1 MASSKLARLLILLP
15 ALLTV
20 FLSSGVSAQ
29 ETNVL
34 ADLVR
39 QASPTRTDVP
49 AAAPP
54 NVLSDTAAA
63 SPTDAP
69 RALPSAADTPSAA
82 PSSSVAPPAAN
93 APLHSEVP
101 TTAPVS
107 DPAPSVNTPSE
118 GDSAAPP
125 LAHLELQDALG
136 SIRTVDLTA
145 EPDDLWERMRN
156 GFGMPDLVNDL
167 VTSHQVWFLNRPD
180 YLRRTFERSRRYMH
194 FIVAE
199 LEKRGMPTELAL
211 LPMVESAY
219 NPMAISPARASG
231 MWQFI
236 PSTGRNF
243 GLKQDWWADERRDI
257 VASTNAALDYLRML
271 YEMQGDWH
279 LALASYNWG
288 EGAVARAMARNK
300 AAGKPVDYMSLTMP
314 AETRNYV
321 PKLQALKNIIANP
334 RLFGFTLPEIPNRPY
349 FTAIKRPAD
358 MDVATAARLAETPLD
373 EFRALNPGHNRPV
386 LRARSGNSL
395 VLPADKV
402 DTFRVNLENTD
413 KPLVSWKNYQLGR
426 KETLAKVASKFG
438 ISLAQLRQINGLT
451 GRAKIKPGQVLLV
464 PAKNGEGKIDD
475 AGIGLTPPA
484 EALTPTKSSKHGKTR
499 LGSRGSKSTKAGKS
513 AAAKSAKSRPGKS
526 SKSAKSKSGKSG
538 KSAKSSGK
546 RGAKKKVKK

>member
-1 MASSKLARLLILLP
+1 MAPPKLARLLTLLA
-15 ALLTV
+15 ALLTALTSPGV
-20 FLSSGVSAQ
+20 EAQESNLWDKLFGRVSA
-29 ETNVL
+29 
-34 ADLVR
+34 A
-39 QASPTRTDVP
+39 P
-49 AAAPP
+49 ANAPSAAPE
-54 NVLSDTAAA
+54 NASSAAPENA
-63 SPTDAP
+63 SSAAP
-69 RALPSAADTPSAA
+69 ENASSADSAKVSPADTPS
-82 PSSSVAPPAAN
+82 PPTAPPAERAPAASASSD
-93 APLHSEVP
+93 APLAAS
-101 TTAPVS
+101 
-107 DPAPSVNTPSE
+107 TPSE
-118 GDSAAPP
+118 PETTAPP
-125 LAHLELQDALG
+125 LARLEFQDTLG
-136 SIRTVDLTA
+136 SIRTVDLTT
-145 EPDDLWERMRN
+145 EPDDLWQRMRN

-180 YLRRTFERSRRYMH
+180 YLRRTFERSRRYIH

-219 NPMAISPARASG
+219 NPLAISPAKASG

-257 VASTNAALDYLRML
+257 VASTNAALDYLQLL

-334 RLFGFTLPEIPNRPY
+334 RLFGFNLPDIPNRPY
-349 FTAIKRPAD
+349 FTAIQRPAD
-358 MDVATAARLAETPLD
+358 MDVATAARLAETPME

-386 LRARSGNSL
+386 LRARSGTSL

-402 DTFRVNLENTD
+402 DTFRVNLENSD
-413 KPLVSWKNYQLGR
+413 KPLVSWKNYQLGH
-426 KETLAKVASKFG
+426 KESLAKVAAKFG

-451 GRAKIKPGQVLLV
+451 ARSKFKSGQVLLV
-464 PAKNGEGKIDD
+464 PAKNGDGKIDD
-475 AGIGLTPPA
+475 AGIGLTPPP
-484 EALTPTKSSKHGKTR
+484 EALAPAKSTKHGKAHHA
-499 LGSRGSKSTKAGKS
+499 SHGKR
-513 AAAKSAKSRPGKS
+513 A
-526 SKSAKSKSGKSG
+526 KSG
-538 KSAKSSGK
+538 KSAKAAKPAKAAKATKATKAKPGK
-546 RGAKKKVKK
+546 PGKSEKSGAKDTGKKMAKK